1 MAKKFLKT
9 KKFGRTRVFLFLI
22 LFLAFVLRFWRLGL
36 VPPGLFGDE
45 VDTGYQAYSILKTG
59 RDYFGNF
66 LPIHFQS
73 YGDWRVPL
81 YIYLDTASIAL
92 FGLNELA
99 VRLPAVILG
108 VLAVLV
114 SFFLGKKISKDE
126 KVGLTAAFLVAISPW
141 HIHFSRGAFEA
152 ILLTVLFPAAVFY
165 FIKALS
171 SGERRDYLL
180 SAIFFGL
187 TPYAY
192 NTPKLFLPL
201 IIFFLFL
208 IYIKELFPNYK
219 KVAFFLASLGLILL
233 PMLVDVFQGPG
244 VARFQSL
251 SIFRLEEI
259 PERVRLARQVSDL
272 SPTLQRVFYNKVGFW
287 IYEFTSNYLSSFSTQ
302 FLFIRGDPSPRHSVG
317 GRGEI
322 YLFELPF
329 LLLGLGL
336 AFYQAF
342 VKKERVAQVV
352 LAFIFLTPIPAA
364 LTQEG
369 GDHAIRLLS
378 IIPWLQLAMA
388 TGLFMFYQNLKR
400 VWRKPFLV
408 VLAGAIAVSLTLFLV
423 SYFDLYPKTSGRWWN
438 YGYKEVFAYVNQIE
452 KKYDQ
457 IYISS
462 SWEPSTVYTLFY
474 SQYPPSKT
482 QKEATISPDRIGKYW
497 FLSPDITRLKRGE
510 GDPKTLYVLNPA
522 ELEVYGLELEEEP
535 TLRKIKDVLAPDGTP
550 AFVIFSS
557 SDAL

>member
-9 KKFGRTRVFLFLI
+9 KKFGKTKVFLFLI

-45 VDTGYQAYSILKTG
+45 VDTGYQAFSILKTG

-66 LPIHFQS
+66 LPVHFQS

-114 SFFLGKKISKDE
+114 SFFLAKKISKDE
-126 KVGLTAAFLVAISPW
+126 KVGLATAFLVAISPW

-152 ILLTVLFPAAVFY
+152 IFLTVLFPAATFF
-165 FIKALS
+165 FIRALS
-171 SGERRDYLL
+171 SGERRDFIL

-201 IIFFLFL
+201 FLFFLFF
-208 IYIKELFPNYK
+208 IFRKELFGQRK
-219 KVAFFLASLGLILL
+219 KLLSFIVVLGLVLL
-233 PMLVDVFQGPG
+233 PVVWDIFQGPG
-244 VARFQSL
+244 IARFNSL
-251 SIFRLEEI
+251 SIFRIEEI
-259 PERVRLARQVSDL
+259 PERVRLARQDSSL
-272 SPTLQRVFYNKVGFW
+272 SPTLQRIFYNKVGFW

-317 GRGEI
+317 GRGQLF
-322 YLFELPF
+322 LFELPF

-336 AFYQAF
+336 FVYQAF
-342 VKKERVAQVV
+342 FKKERIAKAF
-352 LAFIFLTPIPAA
+352 LAFVFLTPIPAA
-364 LTQEG
+364 FTQEG

-378 IIPWLQLAMA
+378 EVPWLELAVA
-388 TGLFMFYQNLKR
+388 TGFVFFCKNLRKS
-400 VWRKPFLV
+400 WRKPFLGLMV
-408 VLAGAIAVSLTLFLV
+408 VVVFSSLVLFLV
-423 SYFDLYPKTSGRWWN
+423 SYFDQYPKTSGRWWN
-438 YGYKEVFAYVNQIE
+438 FGYREIFSYVNQVE
-452 KKYDQ
+452 GKYDQ

-474 SQYPPSKT
+474 SQYPPAKT

-497 FLSPDITRLKRGE
+497 FLSPDITKLKRGE
-510 GDPKTLYVLNPA
+510 GDPKTLYVLSPA
-522 ELEVYGLELEEEP
+522 ELEVYGLELEGNP
-535 TLRKIKDVLAPDGTP
+535 NLYKIKDIFAPDGTA

-557 SDAL
+557 SDVK

>member
-1 MAKKFLKT
+1 MAKRFLKT
-9 KKFGRTRVFLFLI
+9 KKLGKTKVLLFLI

-59 RDYFGNF
+59 RDYFGNL
-66 LPIHFQS
+66 LPIHFES

-81 YIYLDTASIAL
+81 YIYLDVASIAL

-126 KVGLTAAFLVAISPW
+126 KVGLATAFLVAISPW
-141 HIHFSRGAFEA
+141 HIHFSRGAFEVIA
-152 ILLTVLFPAAVFY
+152 LTVLFPAAIIFFV
-165 FIKALS
+165 KALS
-171 SGERRDYLL
+171 FGERRDFGL

-201 IIFFLFL
+201 FILFL
-208 IYIKELFPNYK
+208 LFIYRKELFPHYK
-219 KVAFFLASLGLILL
+219 KLAVFLAVLGLVLL
-233 PMLVDVFQGPG
+233 PMLVDIFQGPG
-244 VARFQSL
+244 IARFQSL
-251 SIFRLEEI
+251 SIFNDETT
-259 PERVRLARQVSDL
+259 PERVRMLRQVSNL
-272 SPTLQRVFYNKVGFW
+272 PPRAQRLLYNKVGFW
-287 IYEFTSNYLSSFSTQ
+287 TQDFIDNYLSSFSTQ
-302 FLFIRGDPSPRHSVG
+302 FLFIRGDPSPRQSVG
-317 GRGEI
+317 GRGEL

-342 VKKERVAQVV
+342 GRKERIAQVV

-378 IIPWLQLAMA
+378 IIPWLQLATA
-388 TGLFMFYQNLKR
+388 TGLLHFYRYLKKG
-400 VWRKPFLV
+400 WRKPFLV
-408 VLAGAIAVSLTLFLV
+408 VLAGVICGSLTLFLV

-452 KKYDQ
+452 QEYDQ

-535 TLRKIKDVLAPDGTP
+535 TLRKIKDVLAPDQTV

-557 SDAL
+557 SDAD